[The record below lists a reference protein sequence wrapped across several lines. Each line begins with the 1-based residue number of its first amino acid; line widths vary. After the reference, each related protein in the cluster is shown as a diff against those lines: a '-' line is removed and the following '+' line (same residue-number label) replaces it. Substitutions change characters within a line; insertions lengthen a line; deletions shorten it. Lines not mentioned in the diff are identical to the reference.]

1 MMQRPVPFLVALA
14 IVAASASATDLP
26 QMWRTWRYSAPVEA
40 HQTQDAP
47 AEIVLSPNVLSHSE
61 NRLADLRLINAQ
73 GTEIPYVLYSQ
84 HEIALPQN
92 SETGQIRENSFVPG
106 KFTQVIIELP
116 ATNVFRDTIKIE
128 TPEQDFMNWV
138 EVAASDD
145 THLWRVVKDR
155 APISRFMKENLT
167 GNQTIQFSQNTA
179 RYLRLRIFE
188 TSRQFQITGASV
200 LAFAKTDPDFAFI
213 TPSFSR
219 SEDNSSASHKTSQF
233 TADLSAQNLPVA
245 QVSFATPQP
254 EFYRAVRILTSED
267 GKEWQS
273 ISGGEIYRYKSGNK
287 LEESLAISLHEVW
300 GARHWRIEILNGSD
314 APLPSLG
321 ISFAYANRRVSF
333 QLVQGQAYRLLYG
346 NSKASAPQYDVQH
359 IFAYKDKR
367 TAFAAAL
374 GPEDR
379 TANYDDGRP
388 FSERHPSLLW
398 TALGLAILVL
408 AYSALRAMRT
418 PAPPSPPA

>member
-1 MMQRPVPFLVALA
+1 MRQRPVPLLFALA
-14 IVAASASATDLP
+14 ILGASAFASDLP
-26 QMWRTWRYSAPVEA
+26 QMWRAWRYSSPVET
-40 HQTQDAP
+40 HLSQDAP
-47 AEIVLSPNVLSHSE
+47 AEIVLSPSVLSHSE
-61 NRLADLRLINAQ
+61 NRLADLRLIDAQ
-73 GTEIPYVLYSQ
+73 GAEIPYVLYSR
-84 HEIALPQN
+84 HEIPLPQN
-92 SETGQIRENSFVPG
+92 SETAQIRETSFVPG

-155 APISRFMKENLT
+155 APISRFMREDLA
-167 GNQTIQFSQNTA
+167 GNQTIRFSQNTA

-188 TSRQFQITGASV
+188 TSRPFKITGASV
-200 LAFAKTDPDFAFI
+200 LALAKTDPDFAFL

-219 SEDNSSASHKTSQF
+219 NEDNSSASHKTSQF
-233 TADLSAQNLPVA
+233 TADLSAQNLPIA
-245 QVSFATPQP
+245 QISFATPQP

-267 GKEWQS
+267 GREWQS

-287 LEESLAISLHEVW
+287 LEESLAIPLYEVW

-321 ISFAYANRRVSF
+321 VSFAYANRRVFF
-333 QLVQGQAYRLLYG
+333 QFVQGQAYRLLYG
-346 NSKASAPQYDVQH
+346 NSKAGAPQYDVQH
-359 IFAYKDKR
+359 TFAHKDKGP
-367 TAFAAAL
+367 AIFVSL
-374 GPEDR
+374 GPEEP
-379 TANYDDGRP
+379 TLNYDDGRP

-398 TALGLAILVL
+398 IALGIAILLL

-418 PAPPSPPA
+418 PAPPSSPA